1 MIDYSLIPMTMTTE
15 EKILKAALE
24 LFVSRG
30 FNTPTSEIT
39 KKAKVSSGIL
49 FHYFPTKDDL
59 ILTLYANIL
68 GEYYQSGFV
77 QIDDEVMAD
86 RTRFESNIRRAWSA
100 IVQWGVRNWEKF
112 QYMQQFEN
120 TPYLDKYQ
128 SRKSADIQRVQKYLA
143 EETKLAIEKGISKD
157 LPVDFLIRT
166 GSGLIISTIKFLHEN
181 PKWRESK
188 EFMEQ
193 ALQMYLCANER

>member
-1 MIDYSLIPMTMTTE
+1 MNTE
-15 EKILKAALE
+15 EKILYSALE

-68 GEYYQSGFV
+68 GEYYQSGFN
-77 QIDDEVMAD
+77 QIDDEIMVN
-86 RTRFESNIRRAWSA
+86 RTRFESNIKRAWSA
-100 IVQWGVRNWEKF
+100 LVQWGVSNWEKF

-120 TPYLDKYQ
+120 TPYLEKFQ
-128 SRKSADIQRVQKYLA
+128 SKKSTDIQKVQSYLV
-143 EETKLAIEKGISKD
+143 EETKLAVEKGILKD
-157 LPVDFLIRT
+157 LPVDYLI
-166 GSGLIISTIKFLHEN
+166 GAGNALVISTIKFLHEN
-181 PKWRESK
+181 PDYRNDSN
-188 EFMEQ
+188 FLEQ
-193 ALQMYLCANER
+193 GVQMYLSANEK